1 MQLFYAT
8 HDGQTRRIAERIAE
22 RLEELKQPVSI
33 NDLSV
38 DFPNEQKIISARAV
52 IFAAPVRYGHHLPV
66 ADRFLTLYASL
77 AKRPLLALASIN
89 LTARKPGRDTLEGN
103 PYLRRWLEKRKIAPE
118 LVGIF
123 AGRLDY
129 PSYGWLDRQMI
140 RLIMKITKGP
150 TDPSTQIEFTDW
162 NQVDAFAHKI
172 FERVN
177 SDAKS

>member
-22 RLEELKQPVSI
+22 RLEERKQPVSI

-38 DFPNEQKIISARAV
+38 DFPDAPKIADARRV

-66 ADRFLTLYASL
+66 ADRFLALYASL
-77 AKRPLLALASIN
+77 AKHPPLALASIN

-103 PYLRRWLEKRKIAPE
+103 PYLRRWLEKRKVSPD
-118 LVGIF
+118 LVGVF

-162 NQVDAFAHKI
+162 NQVDAFARKI
-172 FERVN
+172 AERA
-177 SDAKS
+177 SFDGK

>member
-8 HDGQTRRIAERIAE
+8 HDGQTRRIAERIAK
-22 RLEELKQPVSI
+22 RLEERKQPVSI
-33 NDLSV
+33 DDLSV
-38 DFPNEQKIISARAV
+38 DFPDAPKIAAARRV

-66 ADRFLTLYASL
+66 ADRFLALYASL
-77 AKRPLLALASIN
+77 SKRPPLALASIN
-89 LTARKPGRDTLEGN
+89 LSARKPGRDTLEGN
-103 PYLRRWLEKRKIAPE
+103 PYLRRWLEKRKVSPD
-118 LVGIF
+118 LVGVF

-162 NQVDAFAHKI
+162 DQVDAFAQKI
-172 FERVN
+172 VERVN
-177 SDAKS
+177 LDGK

>member
-8 HDGQTRRIAERIAE
+8 HDGQTRRIAEWIAK
-22 RLEELKQPVSI
+22 RLEERKQPVSI

-38 DFPNEQKIISARAV
+38 DFPDAPKIAAAQRV

-66 ADRFLTLYASL
+66 ADRFLALYASL
-77 AKRPLLALASIN
+77 AKRPPLALASIN

-103 PYLRRWLEKRKIAPE
+103 PYLRRWLEKRKVSPD
-118 LVGIF
+118 LVGVF

-162 NQVDAFAHKI
+162 NQVDAFAQKI
-172 FERVN
+172 AERVN
-177 SDAKS
+177 LDGK